1 VRLLPLVVFTIVAD
15 WIGKRIGALSWI
27 PGVVFIVQVFISGFI
42 LLIMF
47 AGVLLL
53 PGKILKILSLVIGLG
68 MVIFV
73 WFV

>member
-1 VRLLPLVVFTIVAD
+1 MLPLVVLGIVAD
-15 WIGKRIGALSWI
+15 WIKEKIGVLSWI

-42 LLIMF
+42 LLATF
-47 AGVLLL
+47 AGVLFL
-53 PGKILKILSLVIGLG
+53 PGRALKLLSLVIGLG